1 MKVDILNE
9 IIELKAKQKE
19 LEEELNALKLK
30 IREDEHIFIRMRQ
43 EELAREIAESW
54 NPEHEGPILREE
66 EEVHLHEREK
76 IYN

>member
-1 MKVDILNE
+1 MKIDILNE

-19 LEEELNALKLK
+19 LEDELNALKGKL
-30 IREDEHIFIRMRQ
+30 REEEHLYIRMRQ

-54 NPEHEGPILREE
+54 NPEHEGPIMREE
-66 EEVHLHEREK
+66 EEIHLHERER